1 MNRSSTQATSFRWGR
16 RWLLVGSTVA
26 LSTAFTLS
34 QAQAQSLP
42 GMEKPQQEAPAT
54 ASASTSQGAGIEQ
67 LDLSLLLNPEIES
80 ASLVAEPVSEA
91 PAPVTVIT
99 SEMIEASG
107 ARNLQEVLIT
117 YVPGMTLVADQNERN
132 VAMRGVYT
140 SSQQKILV
148 LLNGH
153 RLNSRVFSS
162 AAPDFSIGIHPSKVQ
177 QIEVVRGPGSSVYG
191 NLALNG
197 VINIVTKDA
206 GDLNGVEATAGFGN
220 FGQVTGDVTYGQE
233 FGDDQELLLWG
244 SFYRS
249 EGQLV
254 ALDQDQVY
262 NAREVEDPQA
272 LLGHYNDPGSYDI
285 GLEYKVGDFTV
296 MGILRQG
303 KYTEPFSAGGSTTG
317 EAYEYDDYRQW
328 DGVGPGFAHQSGHAE
343 LAWEREFAEN
353 WAFETSLYFDSNR
366 TQQHL
371 IMDPS
376 AQLHG
381 NITWL
386 ERTFGN
392 ISQLKAKYDADWLGS
407 GSWVLGAQVDAMS
420 VIDSQ
425 WITGRNGEWEVIRD
439 EKDELTMP
447 VGDETIYSGFT
458 QLKHKLND
466 GVIFN
471 LGVRYDYK
479 DRLRGE
485 NVSAISP
492 RTALIFGP
500 DSTVGLK
507 FSYSE
512 SFVDAAYWYRYN
524 NVPNFRGTPDLLPER
539 MRAFQLSPTLRLLN
553 GRLRN
558 TVNFY
563 YANHYDVI
571 FRNPEASADEE
582 LFQNS
587 GQINVIGVEEE
598 LAYLDRNWRVR
609 LNATYQ
615 RPVLADNY
623 PATLPEIHNVPKLF
637 GNLIL
642 DVKPLWF
649 TDVDMWLNVSARYYA
664 EQLSPIDIEY
674 VQQSTGRGGVEGVKT
689 SFVEPG
695 RTIDDYLLLSS
706 SLRWQE
712 IMDTDFS
719 LQTTVHNIL
728 DTQYEAGGSTSRPIP
743 QPGRWYLLEAS
754 YRFDM

>member
-1 MNRSSTQATSFRWGR
+1 MFR
-16 RWLLVGSTVA
+16 RWLVASSTVA
-26 LSTAFTLS
+26 LSTTLTLS
-34 QAQAQSLP
+34 NASAQALP
-42 GMEKPQQEAPAT
+42 GMAKPAEEAPQRKG
-54 ASASTSQGAGIEQ
+54 SAGAGVEQ
-67 LDLSLLLNPEIES
+67 LDLSVLLNPEIES

-99 SEMIEASG
+99 SEMIKASG
-107 ARNLQEVLIT
+107 ARNLQEVLTT

-132 VAMRGVYT
+132 VAMRGIYT

-162 AAPDFSIGIHPSKVQ
+162 ASPDFSIGIAPSKVQ

-197 VINIVTKDA
+197 VINIVTKSA
-206 GDLNGVEATAGFGN
+206 GQVNGVDATAGFGN
-220 FGQVTGDVTYGQE
+220 FGQISGDVTYGQE
-233 FGDDQELLLWG
+233 FGEGQEILMWG
-244 SFYRS
+244 SFFRS
-249 EGQLV
+249 NGQLV
-254 ALDQDQVY
+254 PLDEKDVY
-262 NAREVEDPQA
+262 NARDVEDPRA
-272 LLGHYNDPGSYDI
+272 LLMHYNDPGSYDV
-285 GLEYKVGDFTV
+285 GLEYKVGNFTV
-296 MGILRQG
+296 MGSLRQG
-303 KYTEPFSAGGSTTG
+303 KYTEPFSAGGNETG
-317 EAYEYDDYRQW
+317 EAYQYDDYRAW
-328 DGVGPGFAHQSGHAE
+328 DGVTPGFAHQSGHAE
-343 LAWEREFAEN
+343 LSWEREFADN
-353 WAFETSLYFDSNR
+353 FAFETTGYIDTNR

-371 IMDPS
+371 VMDPS

-392 ISQLKAKYDADWLGS
+392 ISQLKATYDAGWFGS
-407 GSWVLGAQVDAMS
+407 GSWVLGGQVDAMN

-425 WITGRNGEWEVIRD
+425 WITGREGEWEVIRD
-439 EKDELTMP
+439 EKSELTMP
-447 VGDETIYSGFT
+447 VGSETIYSGFT

-466 GVIFN
+466 GIIFN
-471 LGVRYDYK
+471 VGARYDYK

-485 NVSAISP
+485 NVSALSP

-500 DSTVGLK
+500 NSTVGLK

-539 MRAFQLSPTLRLLN
+539 MRAFQLAPTVRLFD

-571 FRNPEASADEE
+571 FRNPDASPDEP
-582 LFQNS
+582 LYQNS
-587 GQINVIGVEEE
+587 GQLTLAGVEEE
-598 LAYLDRNWRVR
+598 LAYMARNWRLRANV
-609 LNATYQ
+609 TYQ
-615 RPVLADNY
+615 RPLIAENY
-623 PATLPEIHNVPKLF
+623 PARLDAGLTPEIHNVPKLF
-637 GNLIL
+637 GNLIV
-642 DVKPLWF
+642 DVKPLWW

-664 EQLSPIDIEY
+664 QQLSPVDIEY
-674 VQQSTGRGGVEGVKT
+674 IRESTGRGGVEGVRT
-689 SFVEPG
+689 TYLEPNRLVDG
-695 RTIDDYLLLSS
+695 YVLLGT

-712 IMDTDFS
+712 IMDTNFTM
-719 LQTTVHNIL
+719 QATVNNIL
-728 DTQYEAGGSTSRPIP
+728 DTDYYQGGSTSHPIP

-754 YRFDM
+754 YRFDI